1 MRALRLDVGLPS
13 TRDFVGNGSENDTP
27 GAEEEDTKPGT
38 TEVVLTEENAGEVL
52 DLINK
57 LNR

>member
-1 MRALRLDVGLPS
+1 MVQRMIVDA
-13 TRDFVGNGSENDTP
+13 P

>member
-1 MRALRLDVGLPS
+1 MIVDA
-13 TRDFVGNGSENDTP
+13 P

-57 LNR
+57 LNLSLIHISEPTRRS

>member
-1 MRALRLDVGLPS
+1 MIVDA
-13 TRDFVGNGSENDTP
+13 P

-52 DLINK
+52 DLIIN
-57 LNR
+57 LTDNEHTRWRFVL